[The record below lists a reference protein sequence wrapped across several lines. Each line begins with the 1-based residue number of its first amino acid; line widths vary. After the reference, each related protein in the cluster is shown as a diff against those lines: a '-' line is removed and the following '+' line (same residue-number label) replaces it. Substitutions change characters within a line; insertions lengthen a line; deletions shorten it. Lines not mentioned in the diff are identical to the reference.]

1 MTQPTPP
8 SAEAQAELTVPRR
21 AEVGVGVAE
30 GSAAPAG
37 CKRAALTLSDA
48 GAVRQL
54 AGIATLVMVALML
67 VAVIVHLI
75 GPATARRLLGFAFPT
90 DPPGPGAAWGIFTGN
105 LRLAAAPLA
114 GALLL
119 QLAYRDRGAGTR
131 GRALLDAVIIV
142 VVVGNVVVVGAG
154 FGGYGMRMIRYVLP
168 HGPVELAGYCCALT
182 VYTSARTGRVRAG
195 LAWRLGIATLVL
207 LALAAVLEATCAP
220 L

>member
-1 MTQPTPP
+1 MTQETHPW
-8 SAEAQAELTVPRR
+8 AEAQAELTVPRR
-21 AEVGVGVAE
+21 GEITSAE
-30 GSAAPAG
+30 GSVARAGWGRAAPT
-37 CKRAALTLSDA
+37 RSDA
-48 GAVRQL
+48 GAARQL
-54 AGIATLVMVALML
+54 AGIATVLTLALIV

-75 GPATARRLLGFAFPT
+75 GPAIARRLLGFAFPAG
-90 DPPGPGAAWGIFTGN
+90 PPGLEAAWRIFTGN

-119 QLAYRDRGAGTR
+119 QLADRDRGAFRPGW
-131 GRALLDAVIIV
+131 ALLDAIIMV
-142 VVVGNVVVVGAG
+142 VLVGNVVVVGAG

-182 VYTSARTGRVRAG
+182 GYTSARKGGLRGR
-195 LAWRLGIATLVL
+195 LAWRLGLATLVL

>member
-75 GPATARRLLGFAFPT
+75 GRCSCSWPIATAA
-90 DPPGPGAAWGIFTGN
+90 
-105 LRLAAAPLA
+105 
-114 GALLL
+114 
-119 QLAYRDRGAGTR
+119 
-131 GRALLDAVIIV
+131 RA
-142 VVVGNVVVVGAG
+142 
-154 FGGYGMRMIRYVLP
+154 
-168 HGPVELAGYCCALT
+168 
-182 VYTSARTGRVRAG
+182 RAG
-195 LAWRLGIATLVL
+195 GR
-207 LALAAVLEATCAP
+207 C
-220 L
+220 